1 MANGARLARS
11 FPDTIFVLEHA
22 GMPEDISPRG
32 WQLWREG
39 MAVLAERRNVNV
51 KLSGLGTFVH
61 ACREDVMGPIVRE
74 AVAMFGAD
82 RCFYGSNCPIEK
94 LWTDYGTLY
103 RTFRNTIA
111 HLNEREQSAILHHTA
126 ARLYRV

>member
-11 FPDTIFVLEHA
+11 FPDIIFVLEHA
-22 GMPEDISPRG
+22 GMLEDMTPRG

-39 MAVLAERRNVNV
+39 MMALAECPNVNV
-51 KLSGLGTFVH
+51 KLSGLGIFVH
-61 ACREDVMGPIVRE
+61 ACRAEVMGTIVRA
-74 AVAMFGAD
+74 AVTMFGAA
-82 RCFYGSNCPIEK
+82 RCFYGSNFPIEK
-94 LWTDYGTLY
+94 LWTDYDTLY

-111 HLNEREQSAILHHTA
+111 HLNESEQVAILHDTA